1 MAANNTPQGDYVE
14 QDTSNRDH
22 YCEHGTFIGSPF
34 GGDYLCHWCELGV
47 DPEPDENEDECEWCE
62 GSGMVVPAM
71 PGPDGTYAVERC
83 DVCRVFTSDTEA
95 RIAFHDEPDPF
106 QGGEDA
112 HLEMAYEDRFE
123 IGD

>member
-1 MAANNTPQGDYVE
+1 MPANNTPQGDYIE
-14 QDTSNRDH
+14 QDTSNDDH

-47 DPEPDENEDECEWCE
+47 DPEPD
-62 GSGMVVPAM
+62 
-71 PGPDGTYAVERC
+71 
-83 DVCRVFTSDTEA
+83 
-95 RIAFHDEPDPF
+95 PF

-123 IGD
+123 MEL